1 MNEARNQAAWLAST
15 IPSDLLPT
23 VTCSPGVSLQ
33 SDLDKRH
40 RTIAESSEQ
49 HLSQLSLKGKDDS
62 DEASFDIA
70 IGKLIGSGGL
80 GVVHVA
86 EQACLQR
93 EVAIK
98 RVRPD
103 RKTDAAQQQL
113 QREAC
118 LMGRLEHPAIP
129 PAYLVGISDDNE
141 PVLVMRW
148 IQGMSW
154 SEKLAE
160 HISLHGE
167 GILEG
172 AALHSELNSFVRVCE
187 AVAFSHSQGII
198 HRDIKPENIVIGQYG
213 EVYLL
218 DWGIS
223 VELQEDSSYNAI
235 GFAGTPCFSAPEML
249 GRAPKLDARTDVFQ
263 LGATLYNIVTGCPPH
278 DGKTTE
284 EVFQQILTSPM
295 PIFKEGWP
303 EALEMLCRKAME
315 ADPNDRYVSARAML
329 EDLRYVIEYGELT
342 ELEAGCDRD
351 FATLVEMAEARD
363 ADKSKFDEIG
373 TRCRFGLE
381 RILHDWPANAT
392 IVRKLEK
399 CLYLLCNA
407 AISQQ
412 RIAAARAMLAQY
424 CELAGDA
431 GASRADVMR
440 RRIDALADQLIARG
454 DELSMGI
461 QVRLVERLAAKEQE
475 LDKLKAAYKKLR
487 EQRKPREQ

>member
-1 MNEARNQAAWLAST
+1 MSDAKDQAAWLAST

-23 VTCSPGVSLQ
+23 VTCSPQVSL
-33 SDLDKRH
+33 SDDLDERWPI
-40 RTIAESSEQ
+40 IAESSGRT
-49 HLSQLSLKGKDDS
+49 LSQLSVKGKDDAGETS
-62 DEASFDIA
+62 IDIA
-70 IGKLIGSGGL
+70 VGNVIGSGGL
-80 GVVHVA
+80 GVVHAA

-103 RKTDAAQQQL
+103 RRSDAAEQQL
-113 QREAC
+113 QREAY

-129 PAYLVGISDDNE
+129 PAYLLGVSDDKE

-148 IQGMSW
+148 IRGVSW

-160 HISLHGE
+160 HVSLHGK
-167 GILEG
+167 GMLEG
-172 AALHSELNSFVRVCE
+172 AALRSELNNFVRVCE

-198 HRDIKPENIVIGQYG
+198 HRDIKPANIVIGQYG

-223 VELQEDSSYNAI
+223 VELKEDKTYNAI
-235 GFAGTPCFSAPEML
+235 GFAGTPCFAAPEML

-284 EVFQQILTSPM
+284 EVFEEILSSPV
-295 PIFKEGWP
+295 PVFKEGWP
-303 EALEMLCRKAME
+303 DALEMLCRKAME
-315 ADPNDRYVSARAML
+315 ADPNDRYASARAML

-342 ELEAGCDRD
+342 ELEADCDRD
-351 FATLVEMAEARD
+351 LRALVEMMESRD
-363 ADKSKFDEIG
+363 ADLSTFDVVG

-381 RILHDWPANAT
+381 RILHGWPAN
-392 IVRKLEK
+392 VSVSRKLEK

-407 AISQQ
+407 EIAQQ
-412 RIAAARAMLAQY
+412 RIASARSILSQF

-431 GASRADVMR
+431 GVGRADVMR
-440 RRIDALADQLIARG
+440 RRIDALADQLIAKG
-454 DELSMGI
+454 DELSMSI
-461 QVRLVERLAAKEQE
+461 QVRLVDKLTVKEQQYDE
-475 LDKLKAAYKKLR
+475 LMAAYNKLR
-487 EQRKPREQ
+487 QSTEE